1 MNEDHKPDSPS
12 QSVSN
17 DSVKPT
23 CVIFDLD
30 GTLIDTETIV
40 LGVSQ
45 SILNKYDKVLTK
57 DAIAASIGKRPLDAW
72 QQVIDILNIP
82 ATAEEL
88 FHETESVLTE
98 RWHEAPYLPGAL
110 RLVKHLKESGHVI
123 ALATS
128 TSRQVLARKLRN
140 KEPLQNAFDV
150 VICGD
155 DPDLKQGKPAPDCFL
170 KVAKLLK
177 VSPAECLVIED
188 SRSGVQAALA
198 ADMHVVYVPSLRG
211 MCGIPDDAVGSSG
224 DKTAMYN
231 LTPFPEGS
239 RIHGTVPLEH
249 VWRVQG
255 RVVVG
260 FGRGSKQ
267 LGIPTANVDPEA
279 VSKVI
284 AGSSSGVFFGWALI
298 EDFGDGQVY
307 PCCSSIGW
315 NPVFKNANK
324 TCEPWILHDFGG
336 ECFVGKIIRLII
348 CGYIRPESN
357 FPSLDALIERI
368 RVDAEVTKQALSHP
382 KYSRFRTD
390 PFLLT
395 SPGNE
400 AGSIPVSQTK

>member
-1 MNEDHKPDSPS
+1 M
-12 QSVSN
+12 
-17 DSVKPT
+17 
-23 CVIFDLD
+23 
-30 GTLIDTETIV
+30 
-40 LGVSQ
+40 
-45 SILNKYDKVLTK
+45 
-57 DAIAASIGKRPLDAW
+57 A
-72 QQVIDILNIP
+72 
-82 ATAEEL
+82 L
-88 FHETESVLTE
+88 F

-110 RLVKHLKESGHVI
+110 RLVKHLKANGHMI

-128 TSRQVLARKLRN
+128 TSRRVLERKLRN
-140 KEPLQNAFDV
+140 KEPLQHAFDV

-155 DPDLKQGKPAPDCFL
+155 DPDLKNGKPAPDCFL
-170 KVAKLLK
+170 KVSKLLN
-177 VSPAECLVIED
+177 VSPDECLVIED

-198 ADMHVVYVPSLRG
+198 ANMHVLYVPSLRG
-211 MCGIPDDAVGSSG
+211 ICGIPDDAVGSSE
-224 DKTAMYN
+224 DKTAMVHTIYSLLDFEPVQYN

-255 RVVVG
+255 TVVVG

-298 EDFGDGQVY
+298 EDFREGQVY
-307 PCCSSIGW
+307 PFCSSIGW

-336 ECFVGKIIRLII
+336 ECFVGKKIRLII
-348 CGYIRPESN
+348 CGYIRPESD

-368 RVDAEVTKQALSHP
+368 HMDAEVTRQALVHP
-382 KYSRFRTD
+382 NYSRFKTD
-390 PFLLT
+390 PFL
-395 SPGNE
+395 
-400 AGSIPVSQTK
+400 VSSR